1 MWNVIQTQKD
11 ADNLINV
18 FGGFHDGC
26 IKEMKYISGEFVA
39 ENLSMMPNNIKR
51 ELSIIFQRQCEKPC
65 AIEVIFSKLIRMNL
79 SPRDEQYDGI
89 IYGASI
95 LVNEEFI
102 FWVDDDL
109 KVENISDIFEQ
120 DDFTWIKAKEMKW
133 RIADEYIGDDEIYIS
148 RL

>member
-39 ENLSMMPNNIKR
+39 ENLSMMPFNTKR
-51 ELSIIFQRQCEKPC
+51 ELCIIFQRQSDKPC

-89 IYGASI
+89 IFGASI
-95 LVNEEFI
+95 FVNEDCI
-102 FWVDDDL
+102 IWVDDDIKADNLFDIL
-109 KVENISDIFEQ
+109 KQ
-120 DDFTWIKAKEMKW
+120 DDLTWIKAKEMKW
-133 RIADEYIGDDEIYIS
+133 RIADEYIGNEEIYIS
-148 RL
+148 RK